1 MRSDMPDLPRWGVQR
16 RLEFIDFR
24 LFWYGRFN
32 RRELIETFGISAQQ
46 ASSDIHQYQER
57 ASHNLKYDG
66 AKKAFVRTAEF
77 SPEFMRDTSERYLL
91 QAAAVKN
98 GWMPRENTW
107 FEEMPDIE
115 SVELRTKGT
124 EAKVLLRVRDAIRD
138 HQKLQVDYASLTG
151 TPGGPRII
159 APHSLFYSMSRW
171 YVRCW
176 SQEHNEFRDYN
187 LNRIQQ
193 ISSAAPCA
201 VDRALDYEWVQRIN
215 VEISPNPELIESK
228 RIAVAAE
235 YNMVGGR
242 LSIPCRL
249 SMTFYLMSQH
259 NLNVEKGAL
268 RPEQQQL
275 VLLNRNDVIIA
286 QEMARKLS
294 KEALARGQA

>member
-1 MRSDMPDLPRWGVQR
+1 MRSERPNLPRWGVQR

-46 ASSDIHQYQER
+46 ASSDIHHYQER
-57 ASHNLKYDG
+57 APHNLEYDG
-66 AKKAFVRTAEF
+66 AKKAFTRTSKF

-107 FEEMPDIE
+107 FEEMPAIE

-124 EAKVLLRVRDAIRD
+124 EATVLLRVLDAIRD
-138 HQKLQVDYASLTG
+138 RQQLGVDYASLTG
-151 TPGGPRII
+151 TPGGPRTVG
-159 APHSLFYSMSRW
+159 PHSLFYSMSKW

-176 SQEHNEFRDYN
+176 SQEHNDFRDYN
-187 LNRIQQ
+187 LNRIQK
-193 ISSAAPCA
+193 ISSSEPCS
-201 VDRALDYEWVQRIN
+201 VNRTLDYEWEQRIN

-228 RIAVAAE
+228 RVAVAAE
-235 YNMVGGR
+235 YNMVGGK

-259 NLNVEKGAL
+259 NLNVKKGAL
-268 RPEQQQL
+268 TAEQQQL
-275 VLLNRNDVIIA
+275 VLLNRSDVIVA
-286 QEMARKLS
+286 QDMARKLS